1 MPLKKGTKSKNS
13 SKSSNKKA
21 IKPQSKKIQKTKP
34 IPSKTAKKS
43 KILDPYPHVASKVL
57 MVEPTGFFL
66 NEETFK
72 DNKFMQRVNDSRKK
86 TTDKAI

>member
-1 MPLKKGTKSKNS
+1 MKESKN
-13 SKSSNKKA
+13 N
-21 IKPQSKKIQKTKP
+21 
-34 IPSKTAKKS
+34 
-43 KILDPYPHVASKVL
+43 DRYPHVASKVL